1 MEEELRTLR
10 SNHPII
16 SNTIKEVNNE
26 VKNEVK
32 NAIKNNDELDGIR
45 QSIEQLN
52 KNILSIKHDVNK
64 IHKKQ
69 IEYENNTKL
78 IYENKHAILQLK
90 DMNDSYKNDIIKTT
104 LDAVKE

>member
-16 SNTIKEVNNE
+16 SNNIKE
-26 VKNEVK
+26 VKNE
-32 NAIKNNDELDGIR
+32 INNEIYNEDVNNFKDKEGLYGIR

-52 KNILSIKHDVNK
+52 KNILIIKQDINK

-78 IYENKHAILQLK
+78 IYENKQSIL
-90 DMNDSYKNDIIKTT
+90 
-104 LDAVKE
+104 